1 MITPNETAALLIQA
15 LPYIRRF
22 TGKVVVLKVGGLP
35 MTDPARSRSLAQD
48 VLLLHSVGIR
58 PVLVHGGGPQIDEQM
73 RKMGK
78 APEFRDGL
86 RVTDG
91 ETLDIVRMVLVG

>member
-35 MTDPARSRSLAQD
+35 MTDPATRAAWRRTCCCSTRSASARCSSTAAA
-48 VLLLHSVGIR
+48 
-58 PVLVHGGGPQIDEQM
+58 
-73 RKMGK
+73 RKSTN
-78 APEFRDGL
+78 R
-86 RVTDG
+86 
-91 ETLDIVRMVLVG
+91 

>member
-1 MITPNETAALLIQA
+1 MIDANDTAALLIQA

-22 TGKVVVLKVGGLP
+22 TGKVVVVKVGGLP
-35 MTDPARSRSLAQD
+35 MTDRARAASLAQD

-73 RKMGK
+73 RR
-78 APEFRDGL
+78 AGL
-86 RVTDG
+86 TP
-91 ETLDIVRMVLVG
+91 